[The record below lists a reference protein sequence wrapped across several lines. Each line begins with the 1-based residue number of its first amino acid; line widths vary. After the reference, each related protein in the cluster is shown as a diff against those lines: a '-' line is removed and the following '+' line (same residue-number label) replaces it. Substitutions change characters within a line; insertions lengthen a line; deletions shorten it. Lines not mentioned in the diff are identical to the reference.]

1 MKKIKGI
8 LKTLFN
14 IINLPEMVHLP
25 GNLAFFIIL
34 SIFPILTLIG
44 IISSYFK
51 VSVESVINTLSSV
64 FPNGVEQLLLP
75 YIEAG
80 TFPRNIIIS
89 TIIAFILASN
99 GTHALILASNSLYGI
114 KNSNYIKR
122 RIKAL
127 FLIILLIVLFLF
139 MISFLTYGNQIFTMI
154 LEAVTFK
161 PINKALYYIFAYIKW
176 PIAMLII
183 FIVMKIIYVL
193 SPDGKIYSETTTK
206 GAIFSTIG
214 FTVAT
219 AIFSFYVNNFGTYD
233 IYYGSIATIVVLM
246 IWVYILAFILVI
258 GIAINVRSYNN
269 EKLKNMNNEKINANN
284 INVL

>member
-1 MKKIKGI
+1 M
-8 LKTLFN
+8 
-14 IINLPEMVHLP
+14 
-25 GNLAFFIIL
+25 
-34 SIFPILTLIG
+34 
-44 IISSYFK
+44 
-51 VSVESVINTLSSV
+51 
-64 FPNGVEQLLLP
+64 P

-161 PINKALYYIFAYIKW
+161 PINKVLYYIFAYIKW

-193 SPDGKIYSETTTK
+193 SPDGKIYSATTTK
-206 GAIFSTIG
+206 GSIFSTIG

-258 GIAINVRSYNN
+258 GIAINVRSYNK

>member
-44 IISSYFK
+44 IVASYFS

-193 SPDGKIYSETTTK
+193 SPDGKIYSATTTK

-269 EKLKNMNNEKINANN
+269 CKVKNMNKEKINANN